1 MVFPAHCWSLTP
13 GLPILDDELYAN
25 LKKRDVYVVPG
36 NFFFP
41 LPEGEWIHRHECIQ
55 ISYAGRPDIVHRGL
69 QIIAEEVRRAYQ
81 ESKSAVQSVKPTP
94 AQLTEPVLCQQDQNR
109 RKSKTETSSRS
120 ACPVLMSIFMLEHK
134 RRIYRSGIREIE
146 RSCRGGVSKYLTDHR
161 CGS

>member
-1 MVFPAHCWSLTP
+1 MVFSARCWSLNP
-13 GLPILDDELYAN
+13 GLPISDDELYAN
-25 LKKRDVYVVPG
+25 LKKKDVYVVPG

-41 LPEGEWIHRHECIQ
+41 GPEGEWIHRHECIQ
-55 ISYAGRPDIVHRGL
+55 ISYADRPDIVDRGL
-69 QIIAEEVRRAYQ
+69 QIIAQEVRHAYQ
-81 ESKSAVQSVKPTP
+81 EFKTVKPTP

-109 RKSKTETSSRS
+109 QKSKAETSSRS

-134 RRIYRSGIREIE
+134 RRIYRSDIREIE